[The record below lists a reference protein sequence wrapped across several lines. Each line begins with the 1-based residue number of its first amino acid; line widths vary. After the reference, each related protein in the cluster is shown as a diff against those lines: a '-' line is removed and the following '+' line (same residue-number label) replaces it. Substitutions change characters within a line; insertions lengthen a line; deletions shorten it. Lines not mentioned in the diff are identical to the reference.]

1 MMKKLCV
8 YLLIFLMVFAIPI
21 TTVNAKTI
29 GDLQKEL
36 ESEQKKLEDNKT
48 QKAINSQNLS
58 ETRKKIDNIKNDI
71 SQVEKNIE
79 DKENESKQLEK
90 DIEKKND
97 ETEDLMR
104 YYQVSS
110 SGSAML
116 EYVMGAESLTDLIY
130 RLSITEQI
138 SSYNEQL
145 VDEMNDMIDENEKI
159 KKDLESEKERLKEL
173 KSDLETQE
181 VVLSQKQSELEDAG
195 ESNEKAIKSM
205 QEEIKYYKSLGCKS
219 SDTID
224 ACLKRLYGNG
234 SSGSS
239 GSYLPSGTTFYRPTT
254 TGRISSEFG
263 KRTLFGSPNNHFAID
278 IAMSIGTDVYAVAPG
293 IVGDIGTVCG
303 ISVVVWHN
311 INGQTY
317 SSLYCHLSKAIAK
330 EGQVVTKDTIIAKS
344 GNTGISTGPH
354 LHLGLATGKYKAD
367 YYLYYGSSGSFE
379 SHTFNPRN
387 VITFPPLGSSYYNR

>member
-1 MMKKLCV
+1 MMKKVTIC
-8 YLLIFLMVFAIPI
+8 LLIILMILVIPI
-21 TTVNAKTI
+21 TSVNAASKTI

-36 ESEQKKLEDNKT
+36 EAEQKKLEDNKT

-116 EYVMGAESLTDLIY
+116 EYIMGAESLTDLIY

-138 SSYNEQL
+138 SSYNEKL

-159 KKDLESEKERLKEL
+159 KKDLESEKERLKGL

-181 VVLSQKQSELEDAG
+181 AVLSQKQSELEDAG

-205 QEEIKYYKSLGCKS
+205 QEEIKYYKSLGCDNS
-219 SDTID
+219 YTID
-224 ACLKRLYGNG
+224 GCLSKLYGGG
-234 SSGSS
+234 SSG
-239 GSYLPSGTTFYRPTT
+239 GYLPSGTTFYRPTT
-254 TGRISSEFG
+254 SGRISSEFG
-263 KRTLFGSPNNHFAID
+263 KRTLFGSANNHFAID
-278 IAMSIGTDVYAVAPG
+278 IAMPIGTNVYSVAPG
-293 IVGDIGTVCG
+293 IVGDIGRVCG

-317 SSLYCHLSKAIAK
+317 SSLYCHLSKTIAK
-330 EGQVVTKDTIIAKS
+330 KGQVVTKDTIIAKS

>member
-1 MMKKLCV
+1 MMKKITI
-8 YLLIFLMVFAIPI
+8 YLLIILMILVIPI
-21 TTVNAKTI
+21 TSVNAASKTI

-36 ESEQKKLEDNKT
+36 EAEQKKLEDNKT

-79 DKENESKQLEK
+79 DKENESAQLEK
-90 DIEKKND
+90 DIEKKNA

-116 EYVMGAESLTDLIY
+116 EYIMGAESLTDLIY

-138 SSYNEQL
+138 SSYNEKL

-159 KKDLESEKERLKEL
+159 KKDLESEKERLKGL

-181 VVLSQKQSELEDAG
+181 AVLSQKQSELEDAG

-205 QEEIKYYKSLGCKS
+205 QEELKYYKSLGCDNSYLSK
-219 SDTID
+219 
-224 ACLKRLYGNG
+224 LYGGG
-234 SSGSS
+234 SSG
-239 GSYLPSGTTFYRPTT
+239 GYLPSGTTFYRPTT
-254 TGRISSEFG
+254 SGRISSEFG
-263 KRTLFGSPNNHFAID
+263 KRTLFGSANNHFAID
-278 IAMSIGTDVYAVAPG
+278 IAMPIGTNVYSVAPG
-293 IVGDIGTVCG
+293 IVGDIGRVCG

-317 SSLYCHLSKAIAK
+317 SSLYCHLSKTIAK
-330 EGQVVTKDTIIAKS
+330 KGQVVTKDTIIAKS

-367 YYLYYGSSGSFE
+367 YYLYYGSS
-379 SHTFNPRN
+379 
-387 VITFPPLGSSYYNR
+387 YYNR